1 MSLFHLA
8 WQNFLLHARR
18 YGALIL
24 SLAFTVFVFFN
35 FENLEYSGSLGGLS
49 ADNLEKIKILID
61 IVKVVLVCFMVSMIA
76 YASHV
81 FLKSQKKEFG
91 VYVFLGLTSGRIS
104 VLYMIENLI
113 VGIVSILT
121 GVLCGTLF
129 SYLFSMIFVKISSL
143 GIAAGF
149 SISWRA
155 VVETC
160 LLFFLI
166 YGLITLWGMRS
177 IQKSSVKDL
186 LSASRQNEKVNDS
199 SRFLILK
206 AIIGC
211 AILFTGYYF
220 AIKDGGM
227 DVLGNAMIAT
237 VCVILGTY
245 LIFGGFLPFLLQTMQ
260 NNKRFLLSHRRLL
273 WVNSLVFRMKQNYRS
288 YAMVSILL
296 ICAVTALGCGFTL
309 NHRIEAIQQ
318 YSMQYDVQIL
328 SLDPNAEAYFNERLP
343 EQEMRTI
350 VPVAEKNEQ
359 LFVPY
364 SSVSSFDISEPKENE
379 CILLSKRILLSL
391 YTDPTHNSTELEGR
405 KLTCIEDVRTAVL
418 GFMQDK
424 MEVPVY
430 VINDSLFDQV
440 FPQNERL
447 YLYNYKFEGDEP
459 NIEISTEDPMVVGI
473 FQMDE
478 NNDSYV
484 WLNTIFTFCVF
495 LFIVFLIA
503 ACSILFIKQYNDSFE
518 EIEAYRL
525 LQKIG
530 VDRKVLKH
538 SIIMECSFQFGLD
551 FLIMCISSYFSLMAL
566 SKVAGDPLG
575 SVFVISNLII
585 LLFMILCDLICIKA
599 VKNTLL
605 SKRIA

>member
-8 WQNFLLHARR
+8 WQNFMMHVRR

-24 SLAFTVFVFFN
+24 SLAFTIFIFFN

-49 ADNLEKIKILID
+49 ADNLEKIKMLID
-61 IVKVVLVCFMVSMIA
+61 VVKVVLVCFMVSMIA

-104 VLYMIENLI
+104 ILYMIENLM
-113 VGIVSILT
+113 VGIVSILA
-121 GVLCGTLF
+121 GILCG
-129 SYLFSMIFVKISSL
+129 
-143 GIAAGF
+143 
-149 SISWRA
+149 
-155 VVETC
+155 
-160 LLFFLI
+160 
-166 YGLITLWGMRS
+166 TLWGMRS

-551 FLIMCISSYFSLMAL
+551 FLIMCISSCFSLMAL